1 MINAKTKQKSLFV
14 TVQKAQTFLR
24 AARRKE
30 RRLANL
36 NTSLSISLHSF
47 SVDDSD
53 LDFSIGTSPFHE
65 QSNQCNLLCDNTN
78 DLNINAVDS
87 PSNNSQQPQPE
98 YDDQRQSLVT
108 KADQPNL
115 DESDSTHSSPLA
127 PRAKTYSSFLC
138 FNQCTDY
145 GSFEQEDKHTWD
157 SPTRNNYDNDSK
169 IETKSLPSHPTFE
182 ERIEVELR
190 NVAAL
195 KITPNAA
202 TTEDILQNRCKS
214 DIQEDSLK
222 PPACSGKSVDT
233 HPTICEM
240 GDRYSMIQETSPYT
254 PQKEYFKITR
264 F

>member
-1 MINAKTKQKSLFV
+1 MRKLNKSLFFS
-14 TVQKAQTFLR
+14 QAKMLKPSSE

-36 NTSLSISLHSF
+36 NTSLSISSHSF
-47 SVDDSD
+47 SADDSD
-53 LDFSIGTSPFHE
+53 LDFSIGTSHFHE
-65 QSNQCNLLCDNTN
+65 QSNQCILLRGNI
-78 DLNINAVDS
+78 NINAVDS
-87 PSNNSQQPQPE
+87 SSNNSQQPQHE
-98 YDDQRQSLVT
+98 YDDQLQSRAT

-115 DESDSTHSSPLA
+115 DESDSTHSPPLA
-127 PRAKTYSSFLC
+127 PRAKTYPSFLC

-145 GSFEQEDKHTWD
+145 GSFEEEDEHTWD